1 MTNGLSD
8 RSDATEARPRMRP
21 LTNADLERCIA
32 IDRAL
37 SGRSRRGFFATR
49 LDTALKDPDR
59 FIHVGV
65 TDGDK
70 LAGFALVRLLEGEYG
85 GPAPFGVLD
94 AIGVDGAR
102 RGGGFGRALMH
113 GIEDV
118 MRGKGITEL
127 RSQLDWNN
135 HALMQFLDH
144 AGFQLAPRVVLSREV
159 AERTDFRVHRPAPG
173 DWRRRPIMPPPDPP
187 FEATP
192 RSDAGVPD
200 YSDPHGDD
208 IVLLSRDKVPVRS
221 MIASDLAA
229 LIRIDRKITGRD
241 RTAYFEIKVAEVL
254 EESGIRI
261 SVVGELDGT
270 AVGFIMARLDFG
282 EFGHVDPEAVIDTIG
297 VDPDFAHHHVGSALI
312 SQILV
317 NLGALRVEHVRTQV
331 GWDQLGLLS
340 FLDHCRFRPSQRIAL
355 VREIDRP
362 ADPNSDVRPA

>member
-1 MTNGLSD
+1 MTNGLFD
-8 RSDATEARPRMRP
+8 QSDATALRPGVRP
-21 LTNADLERCIA
+21 LTGADLERCIT

-37 SGRSRRGFFATR
+37 SGRSRRGFFETR
-49 LDTALKDPDR
+49 LDAALKDPER

-65 TDGDK
+65 TDGDM
-70 LAGFALVRLLEGEYG
+70 LAGFALVRLLVGEYG
-85 GPAPFGVLD
+85 AAAPFGVLD
-94 AIGVDGAR
+94 AIGVDRAR
-102 RGGGFGRALMH
+102 QGNGFGHALMH
-113 GIEDV
+113 DIENV
-118 MRGKGITEL
+118 MRGKGTAEL

-135 HALMQFLDH
+135 TSLMQFLDL
-144 AGFQLAPRVVLSREV
+144 AGFRLAPRVVLSREV
-159 AERTDFRVHRPAPG
+159 AEATDSPAHRAAHE
-173 DWRRRPIMPPPDPP
+173 DWRRSPTETPPKPP
-187 FEATP
+187 FEPTP

-200 YSDPHGDD
+200 YSGPHGDD

-221 MIASDLAA
+221 MIASDLPA
-229 LIRIDRKITGRD
+229 LIRIDRKITGRE
-241 RTAYFEIKVAEVL
+241 RSAYFESKVAEVL

-261 SVVGELDGT
+261 SIVGELDGT

-355 VREIDRP
+355 VRAVSI
-362 ADPNSDVRPA
+362 